1 MERDITIFPSRDLRK
16 IIYLERSFQI
26 MTDKVLVKWHGHACF
41 TLDFGKKVVVDP
53 FITGNPSA
61 KIKKEDIKA
70 DLVVVT
76 HGHSD
81 HVGDSVYIAKK
92 NGVPLVTMVELAW
105 ILEEENKDL
114 NAIGINYSGNTKVDG
129 IKVSAVLATHSSGYN
144 GKYAGGPTGMIIEN
158 GVSVYHAGDTGV
170 FKDMELIGEMYHPD
184 VALLPI
190 GGHYTMS
197 PHEAAIAA
205 GMIKAPAVVPMHYNT
220 FDLIK
225 QDPAEFK
232 KEAEENH
239 KVKVSIMKVE
249 EELSFDKAR
258 H

>member
-1 MERDITIFPSRDLRK
+1 MAE
-16 IIYLERSFQI
+16 
-26 MTDKVLVKWHGHACF
+26 KVSIQWHGHACF
-41 TLDFGKKVVVDP
+41 TPSFGKKVVVDP
-53 FITGNPSA
+53 FITGNPAA
-61 KIKKEDIKA
+61 KIKKEDVKA

-105 ILEEENKDL
+105 ILEEENKGL
-114 NAIGINYSGNTKVDG
+114 NTVGINYSGRTKVDG
-129 IKVSAVLATHSSGYN
+129 ITVSAVLATHSSGYN
-144 GKYAGGPTGMIIEN
+144 GKYAGGPTGMIIED

-170 FKDMELIGEMYHPD
+170 FKDMELIGEMYKPD

-197 PHEAAIAA
+197 PHEAAVAA
-205 GMIKAPAVVPMHYNT
+205 GMIKARNVVPMHYNT

-225 QDPAEFK
+225 QDPMEFK
-232 KEAEENH
+232 KEAERNQN
-239 KVKVSIMKVE
+239 VKVSIMKVE
-249 EELSFDKAR
+249 EELTFDKTGQ
-258 H
+258 